1 MILKTTYRP
10 RWIAHKLRSA
20 AEFSP
25 VIVLSGARQ
34 TGKSTLLQNE
44 HPFNRW
50 HYITFDDLDTLAMA
64 QKKPDE
70 LLAISQNM
78 VVDEVHKAPKFLH
91 AVKKAVDND
100 RARRIVLSGSAKL
113 MLMKSVSESL
123 AGRAAYFD
131 LMPFSYG
138 EFMERKYTGWL
149 GSFLKTSSL
158 PSLNVKDYT
167 FGQRSGDIIEI
178 LFRGFLP
185 PAAFLK
191 KGEHISSWWRGYIKT
206 YLERDL
212 RDISQISYLPD
223 FRKMM
228 ELLALRTANILKQ
241 SDIARDT
248 GLSHATAGRYINI
261 LEETG
266 LVAKVR
272 PYSKNISKRLIR
284 APKIFITDPGLAASL
299 GGFTTADSIPEGFR
313 GALLESYVFL
323 NLMVMASL
331 LEGDVLYF
339 RTQGGKEREV
349 DFVMGKGN
357 RIIGIEVKL
366 AHTVSLKDSEN
377 LLFLKEA
384 ASNFAGGLIIY
395 SGDEIKQLTA
405 NIFAVPW
412 YIF

>member
-1 MILKTTYRP
+1 MISKNIYKP
-10 RWIAHKLRSA
+10 RWLADKLRMA

-44 HPFNRW
+44 HPFKDW
-50 HYITFDDLDTLAMA
+50 HYITFDDLDTLAIA
-64 QKKPDE
+64 QRKPDE
-70 LLAISQNM
+70 ILAISHNM
-78 VVDEVHKAPKFLH
+78 VIDEVQKAPKFLH
-91 AVKKAVDND
+91 AVKKAVDKD
-100 RARRIVLSGSAKL
+100 RTKRIVLSGSAQL
-113 MLMKSVSESL
+113 LLMKRVSESL
-123 AGRAAYFD
+123 AGRAVYFD

-138 EFMERKYTGWL
+138 ELVEQKYSGWL
-149 GSFLKTSSL
+149 ESFIETGRL
-158 PSLNVKDYT
+158 PSLKQEDYAH
-167 FGQRSGDIIEI
+167 GQKIGDIVKI
-178 LFRGFLP
+178 LFRGFMP
-185 PAAFLK
+185 PAAFLEK
-191 KGEHISSWWRGYIKT
+191 EEHIFQWWRGYIKT

-212 RDISQISYLPD
+212 RDISEISYLPD

-266 LVAKVR
+266 LLARVK
-272 PYSKNISKRLIR
+272 PYSKNISKRLIK
-284 APKIFITDPGLAASL
+284 APKIFITDTGLAASL
-299 GGFTTADSIPEGFR
+299 GGFSAAASIYEGFR

-323 NLMVMASL
+323 NLTAIASL
-331 LEGDVLYF
+331 IEGDVMYF

-349 DFVMGKGN
+349 DFIFEKGN

-366 AHTVSLKDSEN
+366 ANTVSIKDVEN
-377 LLFLKEA
+377 LLFLKDTA
-384 ASNFAGGLIIY
+384 KSFAGGIVIY
-395 SGDEIKQLTA
+395 SGSEIKQLMA

-412 YIF
+412 NIF